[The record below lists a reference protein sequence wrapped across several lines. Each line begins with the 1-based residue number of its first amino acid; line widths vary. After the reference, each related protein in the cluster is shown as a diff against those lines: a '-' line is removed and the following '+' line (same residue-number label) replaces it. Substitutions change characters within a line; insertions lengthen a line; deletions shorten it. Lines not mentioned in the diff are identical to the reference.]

1 MESKRGRQGNAC
13 KGDQGGG
20 EQESTRLKQQ
30 GYMGW
35 EAGQELEKFRVG
47 AGGEELRRAPGSCG
61 RGSLE
66 ANMGFGNLIGT
77 MNLS

>member
-1 MESKRGRQGNAC
+1 
-13 KGDQGGG
+13 
-20 EQESTRLKQQ
+20 
-30 GYMGW
+30 MGW

-66 ANMGFGNLIGT
+66 ANMCFGNLIGT

>member
-1 MESKRGRQGNAC
+1 MESKRGRQGNTC
-13 KGDQGGG
+13 KGDQEGG

-30 GYMGW
+30 GYLGW
-35 EAGQELEKFRVG
+35 EGGQEQKFRVG
-47 AGGEELRRAPGSCG
+47 AGGEELSLAPGSWG

-66 ANMGFGNLIGT
+66 ANLHFGNLIGT